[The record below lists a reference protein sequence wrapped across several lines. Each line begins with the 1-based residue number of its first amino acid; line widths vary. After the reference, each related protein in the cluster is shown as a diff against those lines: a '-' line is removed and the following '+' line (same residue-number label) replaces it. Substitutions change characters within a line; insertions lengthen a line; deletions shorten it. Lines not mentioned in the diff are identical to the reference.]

1 MPNAAAIA
9 SVPLPPTAPA
19 SCANAAGA
27 NSATDA
33 SATINIA
40 AFFITASLK
49 LPPVGGSR
57 PCALQPV
64 SRWSG
69 KPEIVSVLFSYGLPD
84 INRRQHGEDI
94 SLDDRHEYMQADK
107 ENRDQYRKDAQDH
120 AQHRTLR
127 PTPLRR
133 PDQQAEKDYVDQ
145 VAGEDVGPETN
156 GEREDARRCADH
168 LH

>member
-69 KPEIVSVLFSYGLPD
+69 KPEIVSVLFRYGLPD
-84 INRRQHGEDI
+84 INRRQHGEDKRLKDGKQYI
-94 SLDDRHEYMQADK
+94 PAHQK
-107 ENRDQYRKDAQDH
+107 NGDQYPKNAQDP
-120 AQHRTLR
+120 AQPRAFR
-127 PTPLRR
+127 P
-133 PDQQAEKDYVDQ
+133 
-145 VAGEDVGPETN
+145 
-156 GEREDARRCADH
+156 
-168 LH
+168 

>member
-57 PCALQPV
+57 LCVLQPV
-64 SRWSG
+64 SRWNG
-69 KPEIVSVLFSYGLPD
+69 KLETVSVLFRHGLPD
-84 INRRQHGEDI
+84 INRRQHGEDV
-94 SLDDRHEYMQADK
+94 SLNDGHEYVQPDEK
-107 ENRDQYRKDAQDH
+107 KGDQR
-120 AQHRTLR
+120 
-127 PTPLRR
+127 
-133 PDQQAEKDYVDQ
+133 
-145 VAGEDVGPETN
+145 
-156 GEREDARRCADH
+156 REDAQSH
-168 LH
+168 P